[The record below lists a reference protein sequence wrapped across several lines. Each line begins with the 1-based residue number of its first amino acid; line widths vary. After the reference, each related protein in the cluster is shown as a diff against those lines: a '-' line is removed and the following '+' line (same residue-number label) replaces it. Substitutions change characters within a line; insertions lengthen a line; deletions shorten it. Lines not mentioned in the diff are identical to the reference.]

1 MSSTAHR
8 LANAVPRLILNSPL
22 HPLMSRRYLVL
33 TFLGR
38 TSGRTFTVPVAYLE
52 DGGRLLISTDSRW
65 QHNVSH
71 GEHVSVRLCGRTI
84 SGTSTRVQDPAE
96 ALEALRS
103 LVALPGYAKAA
114 GVRRVDGQVPLS
126 ELERA
131 REERAVLAIELE
143 TIR

>member
-1 MSSTAHR
+1 MSTIARR

-38 TSGRTFTVPVAYLE
+38 TSGRTFTLPVAYLE
-52 DGGRLLISTDSRW
+52 DGGRLLISTDSQWR
-65 QHNVSH
+65 HNVSH
-71 GEHVSVRLCGRTI
+71 GERVSVRLRGRTI
-84 SGTSTRVQDPAE
+84 CGTSTLVKDPAE
-96 ALEALRS
+96 ALHALRS

-114 GVRRVDGQVPLS
+114 GVRRVDGQVPPS

-131 REERAVLAIELE
+131 RDERAVLAIELE
-143 TIR
+143 TTR